1 MKHEED
7 LNKPQTILKAVG
19 LVAIPWFL
27 IYKQPDLSTSIV
39 VLLIF
44 CTIYFI
50 AGLSSKIIG
59 GMILICIPLVVIGAM
74 LVTQPDQKILKGIS
88 TIELWGGF
96 SLKNILTFLISRQT
110 LKLQLVP
117 ASFMAKG

>member
-1 MKHEED
+1 MKED

-50 AGLSSKIIG
+50 AGLSSKI
-59 GMILICIPLVVIGAM
+59 MAVV
-74 LVTQPDQKILKGIS
+74 
-88 TIELWGGF
+88 
-96 SLKNILTFLISRQT
+96 
-110 LKLQLVP
+110 
-117 ASFMAKG
+117 